1 MTRSTLTDLPREP
14 VPAAAEIQARLM
26 PTMDPAGPYP
36 DEFYLSYALQL
47 TGDPALQEA
56 YVRVWKAAE
65 EPRQPYDPS
74 LSIRPRDSE
83 RLNWL
88 TAWLREDLDTA
99 VWLPLGRGAYA
110 EALAARGPDRPLVR
124 TTWHQLEWLANP
136 ERVAEDLAK
145 YILA

>member
-1 MTRSTLTDLPREP
+1 M
-14 VPAAAEIQARLM
+14 
-26 PTMDPAGPYP
+26 
-36 DEFYLSYALQL
+36 
-47 TGDPALQEA
+47 
-56 YVRVWKAAE
+56 WKAAE
-65 EPRQPYDPS
+65 EPGQPYDPS

-136 ERVAEDLAK
+136 ERVAEDLAR